1 MIGFWRILMNSQATP
16 AHTLGRNGPGPCPGH
31 RYAKMPGPKIT
42 NRRGSASAV
51 LIAPERPMTTDLIL
65 VPSFVPEYLGS
76 FGIDMREVLRQAGL
90 SPMLFHGGK
99 TRITTRD
106 FFALWNAI
114 EKVGAPADFGLRVGM
129 ADPPPGQYDVA
140 TMAALHSATFGEA
153 LAKRGRYKRLVCPEA
168 LSVEIRKK
176 EARIQYRWFLAEKPV
191 PSLLADGAFASTVR
205 LLARGTGKQ
214 IAPLRVELTRRV
226 GHAAMLKR
234 HFGCEIKFNA
244 PEDLLVFAAAV
255 LDEPFRTHNPELL
268 DLMVPGL
275 ESALQKQAGGSS
287 WVEQTRERIGR
298 SMRGQRPSVEIVAK
312 DLCVSP
318 RTLQRRLEESGTTY
332 QQLLDEVRQDTAR
345 KLLAATDLESG
356 EIAFLLGFEELNSFT
371 RAFHDWEGATP
382 MRWRAAN
389 VSASKVVNGSRQ
401 VASSRS

>member
-1 MIGFWRILMNSQATP
+1 MMLR
-16 AHTLGRNGPGPCPGH
+16 GP
-31 RYAKMPGPKIT
+31 
-42 NRRGSASAV
+42 
-51 LIAPERPMTTDLIL
+51 
-65 VPSFVPEYLGS
+65 LGS
-76 FGIDMREVLRQAGL
+76 PVVL
-90 SPMLFHGGK
+90 
-99 TRITTRD
+99 
-106 FFALWNAI
+106 
-114 EKVGAPADFGLRVGM
+114 
-129 ADPPPGQYDVA
+129 Y
-140 TMAALHSATFGEA
+140 
-153 LAKRGRYKRLVCPEA
+153 
-168 LSVEIRKK
+168 
-176 EARIQYRWFLAEKPV
+176 
-191 PSLLADGAFASTVR
+191 
-205 LLARGTGKQ
+205 
-214 IAPLRVELTRRV
+214 
-226 GHAAMLKR
+226 
-234 HFGCEIKFNA
+234 CEIKFNT
-244 PEDLLVFAAAV
+244 PEDLLVFEAAV